1 MAKLTIGNQTVTVG
15 DEFLRMT
22 PEQQQATVDEIAASI
37 GASAPPQ
44 EDALAA
50 ASRMSQF
57 GPGTTIA
64 GAPALP
70 APQPSRPDL
79 MGATAATLG
88 GIVNSIPVIGPMA
101 QTVSDNLVG
110 VGAQLTGGNYQ
121 DARNAAVSR
130 RQELAAANPVASI
143 AGNIGGGLAAF
154 GAAGATSAG
163 ANALGLAGNL
173 GQQMV
178 NSGLSTL
185 GLTTA
190 DNIVRGKAPTQALS
204 DAILP
209 SSIATAI
216 PAVGA
221 AINRGVDAVADA
233 ATRANQGRLTNAAIQ
248 NAPDAATLRSE
259 ASRLFDASTG
269 GTPLAINDN
278 AYFRF
283 LGDVRQ
289 YANKLRINADN
300 DPQSV
305 GLLETLMRIADD
317 TGSGVAVD
325 LKDLHL
331 VRQLARKVSGSP
343 QGRDASF
350 GMSVVD
356 KMDDLIAGLKPTDIL
371 GGADPTQAAN
381 NLLNGISTW
390 SRASKVGMLEE
401 AVEKAGTYKS
411 GMENGLR
418 LQFQKILRDPKTRRL
433 FTSAERQEL
442 ERVANGTSLSNLVTL
457 LGKFGFGT
465 NGAGNMLGG
474 TIGSLGAASVL
485 GPVGG
490 IAAALGA
497 SGARS
502 LSENLGMNAANR
514 ATRAV
519 ATPNIPIAPRVQVPL
534 PITQGIAGAGLL
546 GRSALIGG
554 E

>member
-15 DEFLRMT
+15 DEFLRMS
-22 PEQQQATVDEIAASI
+22 PEQQQSAVEEIAASL
-37 GASAPPQ
+37 GVSGQAPVTEDASAN
-44 EDALAA
+44 AA
-50 ASRMSQF
+50 ASQASQRF
-57 GPGTTIA
+57 SAYDPN
-64 GAPALP
+64 APRPTA
-70 APQPSRPDL
+70 RPDFL
-79 MGATAATLG
+79 GATASTLG
-88 GIVNSIPVIGPMA
+88 GIVNGIPVVGPMA
-101 QTVSDNLVG
+101 QNLSDTLVG
-110 VGAQLTGGNYQ
+110 TGAALTGGNFN
-121 DARNAAVSR
+121 DTIEGLR
-130 RQELAAANPVASI
+130 RRRDELATANPIANV

-154 GAAGATSAG
+154 GAAGSTQTG
-163 ANALGLAGNL
+163 ANALGLTGKL
-173 GQQMV
+173 GQQVV

-190 DNIVRGKAPTQALS
+190 DNIVRGQAPTEAL
-204 DAILP
+204 ANAALP
-209 SSIATAI
+209 SSVAA
-216 PAVGA
+216 AVPVAGQVVS
-221 AINRGVDAVADA
+221 RGVDAVADA
-233 ATRANQGRLTNAAIQ
+233 ATRANQGRLTTAAIQ
-248 NAPDAATLRSE
+248 NAPDAAALRSE
-259 ASRLFDASTG
+259 ASRMFDASTG
-269 GTPLAINDN
+269 GTPLAITDG
-278 AYFRF
+278 AYFGF
-283 LGDVRQ
+283 LDNVRQ

-317 TGSGVAVD
+317 TSQGVAVD

-331 VRQLARKVSGSP
+331 VRQLARKVAGSA

-350 GMSVVD
+350 GNAVVD
-356 KMDDLIAGLKPTDIL
+356 RMDDLIGGLKPTDIL

-411 GMENGLR
+411 GLENGLR
-418 LQFQKILRDPKTRRL
+418 LQFQKLLRDPKTRRL
-433 FTSAERQEL
+433 FTQAERNEL
-442 ERVANGTSLSNLVTL
+442 ERVANGTGLSNLVTL

-485 GPVGG
+485 GPIGG

-497 SGARS
+497 SGARQ

-514 ATRAV
+514 ATRVV
-519 ATPNIPIAPRVQVPL
+519 ATPNIPIAPRVQVPT
-534 PITQGIAGAGLL
+534 PILQGIAGAEML